1 MYRYFIMLLLTIKFV
16 GLIFLLDIILKM
28 RDFYLHY
35 IKKKFM
41 KEINTDI
48 LKCKWVLVTGC
59 TSGIGW
65 KLVE

>member
-1 MYRYFIMLLLTIKFV
+1 MLLLAIKFV
-16 GLIFLLDIILKM
+16 GLMSLLDIILKIK
-28 RDFYLHY
+28 DFYLHY
-35 IKKKFM
+35 IKKKIM
-41 KEINTDI
+41 KEVNTDI